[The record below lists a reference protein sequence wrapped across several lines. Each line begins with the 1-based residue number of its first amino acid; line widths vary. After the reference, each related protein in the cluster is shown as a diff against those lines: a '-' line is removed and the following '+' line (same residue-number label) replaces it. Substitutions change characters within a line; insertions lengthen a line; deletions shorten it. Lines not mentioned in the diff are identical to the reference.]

1 MENLSEISGYVASTL
16 VLLTFV
22 AKDMRLL
29 RTIAI
34 FSNLAFITY
43 GTIEWLP
50 PVLFLH
56 LVLLPLNIV
65 RLAEI
70 VRAPQATSDL
80 TQAEGAVR
88 VQTLCTD
95 MTTRGQSPVA
105 PWPIFLSTPK
115 TVRPA

>member
-1 MENLSEISGYVASTL
+1 MENLSEISGYAASTL
-16 VLLTFV
+16 VLFTFV

-65 RLAEI
+65 RLRQA
-70 VRAPQATSDL
+70 VRASRTTGDRTLMVPKLWA
-80 TQAEGAVR
+80 
-88 VQTLCTD
+88 QT
-95 MTTRGQSPVA
+95 
-105 PWPIFLSTPK
+105 
-115 TVRPA
+115 

>member
-1 MENLSEISGYVASTL
+1 MENLSEISGYAASTL
-16 VLLTFV
+16 VLCTFV

-34 FSNLAFITY
+34 LSNLAFITY

-65 RLAEI
+65 RLREA
-70 VRAPQATSDL
+70 VRASRATGDR
-80 TQAEGAVR
+80 TQAHGA
-88 VQTLCTD
+88 QTLGAG
-95 MTTRGQSPVA
+95 MTPCCQSPVV
-105 PWPIFLSTPK
+105 PWPFFLSAPK
-115 TVRPA
+115 TTRPA